1 MRKTKIICTLG
12 PASCDRNTIKEM
24 VLAGMDVARLN
35 FSHGDYATHEQNIR
49 TIREVS
55 AELNKPISIIQD
67 LQGPKI
73 RVGDMEPEVVLHPGD
88 QTIITML
95 ELIGNAQRFSSTYK
109 GLADDVKEGD
119 FILIDDG
126 LICIQADRIYEKEI
140 YGTVIYGGPIQSHKG
155 INLQHSSISAPAM
168 TPKDIEDLNFGL
180 EQNIDYVAL
189 SFVREAS
196 DIKEVKGAIKNQ
208 DKTAHVIA
216 KIERHEALDCLN
228 EIVEMADVVMV
239 ARGDL
244 GVEIPL
250 ERVPTMQKSIL
261 QACRIHQKPVI
272 VATQMLESMIHNPR
286 PTRAEVS
293 DIANAIYD
301 GADALMLSGE
311 TAMGDYPVESVRTMA
326 LIAETAEAELIAS
339 QQYVTGLEAY
349 SIGNSVVHA
358 ACQLA
363 DHLHAKALICFTE
376 HGFTA
381 RLLSKYRQSIP
392 AMAVTTDDFIQRRIA
407 LYWGLQSLQL
417 EEVSNTDE
425 MIVLLDKAVL
435 EQKFVEKGD
444 LVVIIAGLPL
454 PITGVTNL
462 IKVHRI
468 GESYAV

>member
-1 MRKTKIICTLG
+1 
-12 PASCDRNTIKEM
+12 
-24 VLAGMDVARLN
+24 
-35 FSHGDYATHEQNIR
+35 
-49 TIREVS
+49 
-55 AELNKPISIIQD
+55 
-67 LQGPKI
+67 
-73 RVGDMEPEVVLHPGD
+73 
-88 QTIITML
+88 
-95 ELIGNAQRFSSTYK
+95 
-109 GLADDVKEGD
+109 
-119 FILIDDG
+119 
-126 LICIQADRIYEKEI
+126 
-140 YGTVIYGGPIQSHKG
+140 
-155 INLQHSSISAPAM
+155 
-168 TPKDIEDLNFGL
+168 LNFGL

-196 DIKEVKGAIKNQ
+196 DIKEVKGAIRRK
-208 DKTAHVIA
+208 DKSAHVIA
-216 KIERHEALDCLN
+216 KIERHEALDCLE
-228 EIVEMADVVMV
+228 EIVETADVIMV

-250 ERVPTMQKSIL
+250 ERVPTLQKSIL
-261 QACRIHQKPVI
+261 QACRNHQKPVI

-311 TAMGDYPVESVRTMA
+311 TAVGDYPIESVKTMA
-326 LIAETAEAELIAS
+326 LIAETAEAQLTTS
-339 QQYVTGLEAY
+339 GQYVTGIEAY

-358 ACQLA
+358 GCQLA
-363 DHLHAKALICFTE
+363 ENLHAKALICFTE

-392 AMAVTTDDFIQRRIA
+392 AIAVTTDEFIQRRIA

-425 MIVLLDKAVL
+425 MIVLLEKTVL